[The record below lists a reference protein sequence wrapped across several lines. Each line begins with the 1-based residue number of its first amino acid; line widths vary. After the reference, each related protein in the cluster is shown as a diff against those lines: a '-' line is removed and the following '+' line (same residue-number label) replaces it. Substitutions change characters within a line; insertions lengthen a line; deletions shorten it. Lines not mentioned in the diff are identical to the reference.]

1 MILRFL
7 TEMVVHLPKEETP
20 EESVWMERHQF
31 PLLDIFPLNEY
42 SQKTVGYK
50 ILELEEI
57 AEVTIS
63 ISVLS

>member
-7 TEMVVHLPKEETP
+7 TEVVVHLPKETP

-42 SQKTVGYK
+42 SQKTVGCK